1 MPDAGARHGHSTPL
15 NVIIPLAGQDF
26 ERPDGS
32 VKAEMVVGGATLLS
46 ATLKARPWWSAAA
59 TPVFVLRDTAA
70 SQRFAR
76 ETLRAQ
82 YPAAR
87 IIWLSHASAGGAWSA
102 VAGAALVAWPE
113 APVIVDLCDIMF
125 ESDADVA
132 AAFAADPA
140 LGGLALTFASRHP
153 QYSYLRLAPDGRM
166 QEAREKVVI
175 SGNASA
181 GVYAF
186 RDVAVFHAAFAHSL
200 HHRAT
205 LSHQGALFVC
215 PMLNGVVAQGLD
227 VRCLP
232 ARNVWDVK
240 LAAGQPGRPDRLV
253 ERSPATTDTP

>member
-1 MPDAGARHGHSTPL
+1 MPDAGARHGPSTPL
-15 NVIIPLAGQDF
+15 NVIIPLAGRDF

-32 VKAEMVVGGATLLS
+32 VKAEMVVGGTTLLRATLE
-46 ATLKARPWWSAAA
+46 ARPWWSATAA
-59 TPVFVLRDTAA
+59 PVFVLRDTAA

-76 ETLRAQ
+76 ETLCAE

-87 IIWLSHASAGGAWSA
+87 IVWLSHASGGAAWSA
-102 VAGAALVAWPE
+102 VAGATLIARQE
-113 APVIVDLCDIMF
+113 APIIVDLCDIIF

-132 AAFAADPA
+132 AAFTADPA

-166 QEAREKVVI
+166 QEAKEKVVI

-232 ARNVWDVK
+232 AHRVLDVK
-240 LAAGQPGRPDRLV
+240 LEGASLAD
-253 ERSPATTDTP
+253 

>member
-1 MPDAGARHGHSTPL
+1 MPDAGARHGASTPL

-32 VKAEMVVGGATLLS
+32 VKAEMVVGDSTLLRATLE
-46 ATLKARPWWSAAA
+46 ARPWWSAAV

-76 ETLRAQ
+76 ETLFAQ

-87 IIWLSHASAGGAWSA
+87 IIWLSHASGGGAWSA

-186 RDVAVFHAAFAHSL
+186 RNVAIFHAAFAYSL
-200 HHRAT
+200 HHRAK
-205 LSHQGALFVC
+205 LSHHGALFVC
-215 PMLNGVVAQGLD
+215 PMLNGVVGQGLD

-232 ARNVWDVK
+232 ARKVLDVK
-240 LAAGQPGRPDRLV
+240 LAEVSLAD
-253 ERSPATTDTP
+253 

>member
-1 MPDAGARHGHSTPL
+1 MPDDGERHRASAPL
-15 NVIIPLAGQDF
+15 NIIIPLAGPDF

-32 VKAEMVVGGATLLS
+32 VKAELVVGGFTLLR

-59 TPVFVLRDTAA
+59 APVFVLRNTAA

-76 ETLRAQ
+76 DTLSAE

-87 IIWLSHASAGGAWSA
+87 IVWLSHASGGAAWSA
-102 VAGAALVAWPE
+102 VAGAALITWPE

-132 AAFAADPA
+132 AAFAADSA

-166 QEAREKVVI
+166 QEAREKMVI
-175 SGNASA
+175 SGTASA

-186 RDVAVFHAAFAHSL
+186 RDVATFHAAFAHSL

-232 ARNVWDVK
+232 ARKVLDVK
-240 LAAGQPGRPDRLV
+240 IKRGQPGRPD
-253 ERSPATTDTP
+253 AA